1 MGIRESEAE
10 EGGVT
15 LLDIITGYHRDT
27 WTTKKQHSSLVYLST
42 DSDDEYKKIYTIYR

>member
-27 WTTKKQHSSLVYLST
+27 
-42 DSDDEYKKIYTIYR
+42 